1 MPFSSKLALL
11 GATALVALCPL
22 TPATAQDAQPWA
34 DTTLSPDAR
43 ADLVVKAMTQAEKIQ
58 LVFGYFSTDLAD
70 HDFVHPADGQP
81 AAAGYIAGIARLGI
95 PAQSE
100 TDAGVG
106 VATQRTPTPRLRTS
120 LPAGIATAAT
130 WDTSLAYAGGAMI
143 GNEARLSGFNV
154 QLAGGVNLMRDPRN
168 GRNFEYGG
176 EDPLLAGLMVGN
188 EIKGIQSNH
197 IISTVKHFAFN
208 NQETNRNFIDARI
221 DDAAARESDLLAFQM
236 AIETGQP
243 GSVMCSYNRINGDY
257 ACENNW
263 LLNQVL
269 KLDWGYN
276 GYVMSDWGAT
286 HSTVPAANAGL
297 DQQSGW
303 PFDKSP
309 YFKDALGEAVDNGHV
324 SEARFDDMA
333 HRILRSMFAN
343 GLFDQPIDG
352 DQSATI
358 DYAGHAQVTQQD
370 AEGGIVL
377 LKNTGILPLAR
388 SARTILIVGGHADK
402 GVLSG
407 GGSSQV
413 YPVGGL
419 AVPDTYPAHFPGP
432 IAYDPSSPMQG
443 IAARTQAMVTYDD
456 GSDPQVT
463 ASLAKK
469 ADVVIVFA
477 TRWEAESVD
486 VTTLNLPDNQ
496 DALID
501 AVTAANTRTVVVLE
515 TGGPVAMPWLAKAGA
530 VLEAW
535 YPGTSG
541 GEAIARVLTGE
552 VDPSGHLP
560 VTFAASLDQ
569 LPRPKLD
576 GDPAVQG
583 GHPHVDYDI
592 EGAAVGYKWFD
603 KKGFKPLFP
612 FGYGLS
618 YTTFAYDGLTAAA
631 DGPSVKV
638 TFVLKNTGSMA
649 GKAVAQVYVA
659 PVAGGWEAP
668 KRLGAFTKLDLAPSQ
683 SQSVS
688 LDVDPRLLATFDSAS
703 KTWRIAAGD
712 YKVMLGTS
720 ATDMVQTATLHLDG
734 ATLDVRGQLSR

>member
-1 MPFSSKLALL
+1 M
-11 GATALVALCPL
+11 
-22 TPATAQDAQPWA
+22 
-34 DTTLSPDAR
+34 
-43 ADLVVKAMTQAEKIQ
+43 
-58 LVFGYFSTDLAD
+58 
-70 HDFVHPADGQP
+70 
-81 AAAGYIAGIARLGI
+81 
-95 PAQSE
+95 
-100 TDAGVG
+100 
-106 VATQRTPTPRLRTS
+106 ATQRTPTPRERTS

-130 WDTSLAYAGGAMI
+130 WDTAAAYAGGAMI

-221 DDAAARESDLLAFQM
+221 DDAAARQSDLLAFQI

-263 LLNQVL
+263 LLNQIL
-269 KLDWGYN
+269 KSDWSYN

-309 YFKDALGEAVDNGHV
+309 YFKDALGKAVDNGHV

-343 GLFDQPIDG
+343 GLFDQPING

-358 DYAGHAQVTQQD
+358 DYAAHAQVTQGD

-432 IAYDPSSPMQG
+432 IVYDPSSPMQG
-443 IAARTQAMVTYDD
+443 IAARTQARVTYDD
-456 GSDPQVT
+456 GSDPQAT
-463 ASLAKK
+463 ARLAKK

-496 DALID
+496 DAPD
-501 AVTAANTRTVVVLE
+501 RRYRRGQQADRGRARNRRTR
-515 TGGPVAMPWLAKAGA
+515 
-530 VLEAW
+530 
-535 YPGTSG
+535 
-541 GEAIARVLTGE
+541 
-552 VDPSGHLP
+552 GHAL
-560 VTFAASLDQ
+560 
-569 LPRPKLD
+569 
-576 GDPAVQG
+576 
-583 GHPHVDYDI
+583 
-592 EGAAVGYKWFD
+592 
-603 KKGFKPLFP
+603 
-612 FGYGLS
+612 
-618 YTTFAYDGLTAAA
+618 
-631 DGPSVKV
+631 
-638 TFVLKNTGSMA
+638 A
-649 GKAVAQVYVA
+649 GK
-659 PVAGGWEAP
+659 G
-668 KRLGAFTKLDLAPSQ
+668 RRGARSLVSRHQRRRSDRACPDRR
-683 SQSVS
+683 SQSVGPPAGN
-688 LDVDPRLLATFDSAS
+688 LRRLARPVAASETGWGSDHPGRPSAC
-703 KTWRIAAGD
+703 RLRYRRRGRR
-712 YKVMLGTS
+712 LQ
-720 ATDMVQTATLHLDG
+720 MVRQEGLQAPVSIWLWPELHHLC
-734 ATLDVRGQLSR
+734 L